1 MTPRS
6 IQSSSGATLAAL
18 LEEAPG
24 SHRAVVMAHGLGS
37 HKGSTFYAQLTPPL
51 TESGISCLL
60 VDLYGHGE
68 STGEFEELTPSKA
81 VQDIVAAVRFLFTE
95 GYSRIGLVGSS
106 FGGNAALL
114 AASQLPD
121 TTALVLRAP
130 VSDYASLWRERL
142 SADELEEWRTT
153 GKRYYGSFE
162 GRNYQLGYCY
172 YEDSVSLNEYAA
184 AEKVSA
190 PTLLL
195 HGTADDVV
203 PITQSRKLA
212 RRMQDCELVE
222 LEGANHRLDG
232 SGDSFSRAVALSAE
246 FLKARV

>member
-1 MTPRS
+1 MTKLS
-6 IQSSSGATLAAL
+6 IESPSGANLAAL
-18 LEEAPG
+18 FDESPG

-37 HKGSTFYAQLTPPL
+37 HKGSTFYAQLAPRL
-51 TESGISCLL
+51 VEKGISCLR

-68 STGEFEELTPSKA
+68 STGDFEKLTPSKA
-81 VQDIVAAVRFLFTE
+81 VQDLVAAVRYLFTK

-114 AASQLPD
+114 AAAQLPD
-121 TTALVLRAP
+121 TAALVLRAP

-142 SADELEEWRTT
+142 SAKELEEWRTT
-153 GKRYYGSFE
+153 GKRHYGSFE

-172 YEDSVSLNEYAA
+172 YEDSVSLEEYVK
-184 AEKVSA
+184 AETVSV

-203 PITQSRKLA
+203 PIAQSRKLA
-212 RRMQDCELVE
+212 KHLPNCELIE
-222 LEGANHRLDG
+222 LDSANHRLDG
-232 SGDSFSRAVALSAE
+232 PNNAFETAVTLSAE
-246 FLKARV
+246 FLGARV